1 MPVGV
6 VLDLQIAFDTID
18 RRVLIKKLERY
29 GIMNRELDWF
39 VSYFQSRRQFVVYK
53 DENSRVESVNY
64 GIAHRSIAGPILY
77 II

>member
-1 MPVGV
+1 M
-6 VLDLQIAFDTID
+6 D
-18 RRVLIKKLERY
+18 
-29 GIMNRELDWF
+29 RELDWF